1 MSNLTTNID
10 PILESVVQYNLESI
24 CQEMTIVLRQAAY
37 SPNIKERLDFSC
49 AIFEVKD
56 ANINLI
62 SSKDGIPVHLGSMDL
77 SVQAGIKTFTEEL
90 YSGDV
95 LMHNSPFLGGT
106 HLPDVTLYT
115 PVFFGESFPVYFI
128 ANRAHHADIGGKTPG
143 SMPGHSETLFEEGL
157 IIPPIK
163 LWEKDKLNTGVM
175 DLLLSN
181 VRTPKERLGD
191 FRAQYA
197 ALKVG
202 EKRLGELINN
212 YSLVKLQQITS
223 NLADR
228 AENAM
233 KQQID
238 LIPIGRIFSAN
249 DFLDSDGR
257 ENVPSISSSEES
269 LGDPV
274 ELNVSV
280 SRPSEEQKI
289 LVDFTGTSLMRK
301 SNCNATIAIT
311 RSCVFYVFRYLL
323 SAMGKVPTNYGLW
336 RPIQLRIPADS
347 LVNASFPYAT
357 SSGNVETSQRIVD
370 VLFKALIQLS
380 TIDKQFNVPA
390 ASQGTMNN
398 VLIGGWDQE
407 RQTFFSYYETLG
419 GGTGADSNGNAVS
432 AIHSHMTNT
441 LNTPIEAIER
451 AYPLRIRCYEIRNN
465 SGGKGAHYGGDGLIR
480 EYEILSD
487 SATLSL
493 QTERRKF
500 RPWGVFGGEDGES
513 GRNILIRNGRTYE
526 LPGRVTQQLQKGD
539 IIHIS
544 TPGGGGYGAQP
555 TK

>member
-1 MSNLTTNID
+1 MSASTKNID
-10 PILESVVQYNLESI
+10 SIIESVVQYNLESI
-24 CQEMTIVLRQAAY
+24 CQEMAIVLRQTAY

-56 ANINLI
+56 KQINLI

-77 SVQAGIKTFTEEL
+77 SVQAGIKEFSGEL
-90 YSGDV
+90 FPGDV
-95 LMHNSPFLGGT
+95 LMHNSPYLGGT

-115 PVFFGESFPVYFI
+115 PLFLEGSSPAYFI

-163 LWEKDKLNTGVM
+163 LWEKRKLSTGVM
-175 DLLLSN
+175 NLLLSN

-197 ALKVG
+197 ALNVG
-202 EKRLGELINN
+202 EKRLRELIES
-212 YSLVKLQQITS
+212 YTFTKLQQITS

-233 KQQID
+233 KQQINT
-238 LIPIGRIFSAN
+238 IQINKIFSAI
-249 DFLDSDGR
+249 DYLDSDGR
-257 ENVPSISSSEES
+257 ENLPNISTTEES

-274 ELNVSV
+274 ELKVSIL
-280 SRPSEEQKI
+280 RRTKEPKI
-289 LVDFTGTSLMRK
+289 LVDFTGTSPMRK

-311 RSCVFYVFRYLL
+311 RSCIFYVFRYLL
-323 SAMGKVPTNYGLW
+323 SAMGNIPTNYGLW
-336 RPIQLRIPADS
+336 RPIELIIPTGS

-370 VLFKALIQLS
+370 VLFKALTQLS
-380 TIDKQFNVPA
+380 TIDKHFNVPA
-390 ASQGTMNN
+390 SSQGTMNN
-398 VLIGGWDQE
+398 VLIGGWDPNKN
-407 RQTFFSYYETLG
+407 TFFSYFETLA
-419 GGTGADSNGNAVS
+419 GGTGADSNGGAVS
-432 AIHSHMTNT
+432 AIQYHMTYT

-451 AYPLRIRCYEIRNN
+451 TYPFRIRRYEIRNN
-465 SGGKGAHYGGDGLIR
+465 SGGKGIHNGGDGLIR

-500 RPWGVFGGEDGES
+500 RPWGVFGGEDGEA
-513 GRNILIRNGRTYE
+513 GRNILIRNGKTYE

-539 IIHIS
+539 IIQIN
-544 TPGGGGYGAQP
+544 TPGGGGFGKYN
-555 TK
+555 